1 MSQDPTTEITDM
13 TSAYAAVASQGDAA
27 AKAYAEL
34 SKTLLL
40 IEQSYVCADPT
51 LTPQQR
57 SARRYLVANALQHG
71 FHCWFDSDPRRP
83 WFHRWLSPTKKLLG
97 DNPDA
102 VYYGCVVDPAY
113 SYRIHGNTMDA
124 AYTSFTVERGVEN
137 GQLSAGLTATLN
149 DGEFEVKPDGSF
161 EIIAS
166 PEPQEKNWLKLEP
179 GAGGITTR
187 HYWEMERQIAAD
199 PTFHVPLWIEP
210 IENPGPGPL
219 MDDAAVAAGI
229 QRVINFVR
237 GATIDFPEIPEELMP
252 AWISTEVN
260 KFSGGD
266 NDNELI
272 GYSAKDIDY
281 RQTIYDLGPDDALV
295 MRGRFPRCRMGNVV
309 IWNEQL
315 QTPPYINRN
324 VSLNRRQ
331 IQYLPDGSFEIVLAH
346 KDPGRPNWIDA
357 AGQKTGMI
365 FWRFLLPEEEV
376 PPIEA
381 TVVNVS
387 SLRG

>member
-1 MSQDPTTEITDM
+1 MSDGELANAELAGAWSRLASSGDE
-13 TSAYAAVASQGDAA
+13 AAR
-27 AKAYAEL
+27 AYAEL
-34 SKTLLL
+34 SATLVKV
-40 IEQSYVCADPT
+40 EEGWVNADPS
-51 LTPQQR
+51 LSDQQR

-71 FHCWFDSDPRRP
+71 FHCWFDCDPRRP

-113 SYRIHGNTMDA
+113 SYRIRGNTMDA
-124 AYTSFTVERGVEN
+124 VYTSFTVERGVEN
-137 GQLSAGLTATLN
+137 GQLSQGLTATLN

-166 PEPQEKNWLKLEP
+166 AQPQEKNWLKLEP

-187 HYWEMERQIAAD
+187 HYWELDRQIAAD

-210 IENPGPGPL
+210 IDDPGPGPL
-219 MDDAAVAAGI
+219 MDDARIAAGVR
-229 QRVINFVR
+229 RVINFLR
-237 GATIDFPEIPEELMP
+237 GATIDFPEIPDEIKP
-252 AWISTEVN
+252 AWISSEVN
-260 KFSGGD
+260 KFFNGD

-281 RQTIYDLGPDDALV
+281 RQTLYDLKPDEALV

-315 QTPPYINRN
+315 QTPPYIGRN

-331 IQYLPDGSFEIVLAH
+331 VRYLADGSFEIVLAH
-346 KDPGRPNWIDA
+346 RDPGVPNWIDT
-357 AGQKTGMI
+357 AGQQTGMI

-381 TVVNVS
+381 EVVGVD
-387 SLRG
+387 SLRAS